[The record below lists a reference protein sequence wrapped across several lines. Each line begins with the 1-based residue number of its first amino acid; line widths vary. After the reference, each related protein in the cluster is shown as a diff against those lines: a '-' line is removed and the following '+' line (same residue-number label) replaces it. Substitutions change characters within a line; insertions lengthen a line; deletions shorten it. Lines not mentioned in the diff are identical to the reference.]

1 MPALPTLAAHFTQ
14 VIDGKKMYIVGR
26 QLDLNKPLH
35 GGNVEY
41 RGGYIEDLAAA
52 ENLVA
57 ELNSEE
63 MA

>member
-1 MPALPTLAAHFTQ
+1 MAGSWWGCLSQ
-14 VIDGKKMYIVGR
+14 VIDGRKMYIAGR
-26 QLDLNKPLH
+26 KRDTTQPLH

-41 RGGYIEDLAAA
+41 RGGYTEDRAAV

>member
-1 MPALPTLAAHFTQ
+1 MSGTWWRVFTQ

-26 QLDLNKPLH
+26 QLDPNKPLH

-41 RGGYIEDLAAA
+41 RGEYTEDRAAV

>member
-1 MPALPTLAAHFTQ
+1 
-14 VIDGKKMYIVGR
+14 
-26 QLDLNKPLH
+26 LDLNKPLH

-41 RGGYIEDLAAA
+41 RGEYIEDLAAA

>member
-1 MPALPTLAAHFTQ
+1 MSGSWWGCLSQ

-41 RGGYIEDLAAA
+41 RGGYTEDRAAV

>member
-1 MPALPTLAAHFTQ
+1 MSGTWWRVFTQ
-14 VIDGKKMYIVGR
+14 VIDGKKMYIVG
-26 QLDLNKPLH
+26 KPLH

-41 RGGYIEDLAAA
+41 RGEYIEDLAAA